1 MHKYWSSSFIWN
13 PFLYCVCLSASQF
26 MKIVTTDLQCF
37 HTIHCTKQ
45 TSPLKTQEITLTVLP
60 TVGFLMKTFKS
71 TEGLTWLLRHGYCLF
86 FLFPWNPPG
95 GYDAWGGSGG
105 EDVCLVHPSPY
116 GEDPPYWLCS
126 KGRCNSAFY
135 QDRSILVTIL
145 VNILFRKQYRKNQLT
160 LSKGWWSLKKGMISK

>member
-1 MHKYWSSSFIWN
+1 MSFNWCCPNLNTLVFGKEGRGLVSSNNGPPMLPYYSLHQANQPSQN
-13 PFLYCVCLSASQF
+13 PRDYSYSAAYSRF
-26 MKIVTTDLQCF
+26 
-37 HTIHCTKQ
+37 
-45 TSPLKTQEITLTVLP
+45 S
-60 TVGFLMKTFKS
+60 
-71 TEGLTWLLRHGYCLF
+71 LTWLLRHGYCLV

-105 EDVCLVHPSPY
+105 EDACLVHPSPY
-116 GEDPPYWLCS
+116 GEDPLYWLCS

>member
-1 MHKYWSSSFIWN
+1 MSFNWCCPNLNTLVFGKEGRGLVSSNNRPPMLPYYSLHQANQPSQNPRDYSYSAAYSRFSNENIQEYWGS
-13 PFLYCVCLSASQF
+13 
-26 MKIVTTDLQCF
+26 
-37 HTIHCTKQ
+37 H
-45 TSPLKTQEITLTVLP
+45 LTAQ
-60 TVGFLMKTFKS
+60 
-71 TEGLTWLLRHGYCLF
+71 TWLLFG

-105 EDVCLVHPSPY
+105 EDACLIHPSPY

-126 KGRCNSAFY
+126 KGRCNSPFY